1 MTPGRALTG
10 RAATRWILL
19 VLLGAA
25 LLASACAKR
34 IRPPIPESEDYL
46 FPTPAAGELSGNE
59 ATTLRRAWEDVM
71 AGDVASARRRLQ
83 RLRRQGPGRPSV
95 ETVLAYAELRAGRAE
110 DAERGF
116 AAALVRA
123 PLFTPA
129 LVGAGST
136 AARRGDLDA
145 ALAYYRLAASASPSD
160 PIVRKRLGDLKLQL
174 TERHMARA
182 QSAIEASDL
191 AAAIDEYRRALEAAP
206 EVAGIRLDLADL
218 LQKAGDSSA
227 AVSVLASDPSGER
240 QVKLRLAAVLVDSS
254 QFEQALAV
262 YRELLARDPADEAAR
277 AGEAVARE
285 RLETSVMPEEYRQ
298 IPNATQLTRADLAAL
313 LVVRVKAL
321 RRVAPGDPQVAVDIS
336 GSWARE
342 QILSALTLA
351 VMDVYPNHTFQPGAI
366 VRRVDLA
373 RAAGR
378 ILDRLGWPRAAAP
391 APVDMPR
398 SHLDYDAVQ
407 HVLGAGL
414 MGLTSAG
421 AFEPWR
427 PVSGPE
433 ALEVVDALA
442 RLVGP

>member
-1 MTPGRALTG
+1 MTARGALKG
-10 RAATRWILL
+10 RAARRRILL
-19 VLLGAA
+19 VLGAA

-34 IRPPIPESEDYL
+34 ISPAIPESEDYL
-46 FPTPAAGELSGNE
+46 FPTPQAGELSASE
-59 ATTLRRAWEDVM
+59 ATALRRAWGDVM
-71 AGDVASARRRLQ
+71 AGDAASAERRLQ
-83 RLRRQGPGRPSV
+83 RLQRQGPGRPSV
-95 ETVLAYAELRAGRAE
+95 ETALAYAELRAGRAE

-116 AAALVRA
+116 VAALTRA

-145 ALAYYRLAASASPSD
+145 ALGFYKRAAAAAPSD
-160 PIVRKRLGDLKLQL
+160 PVVRKRLGALKLQL
-174 TERHMARA
+174 TERHLGRA
-182 QSAIEASDL
+182 QSALEASDL
-191 AAAIDEYRRALEAAP
+191 AAAIDEYRLALEAAP
-206 EVAGIRLDLADL
+206 EVAGIRLALADL
-218 LQKAGDSSA
+218 LQKAGDSSSA
-227 AVSVLASDPSGER
+227 ISVLASDPRGER
-240 QVKLRLAAVLVDSS
+240 QVKLRLAAVLVESR
-254 QFEQALAV
+254 QFEQALTV
-262 YRELLARDPADEAAR
+262 YRELLARDPADEIAR
-277 AGEAVARE
+277 AGEAAARE
-285 RLETSVMPEEYRQ
+285 GLETSLMPEEYRQ
-298 IPNATQLTRADLAAL
+298 IPNAAQLTRADLAAL

-321 RRVAPGDPQVAVDIS
+321 RRAAAGDPQVAVDIS

-407 HVLGAGL
+407 YVLGAGL
-414 MGLTSAG
+414 MGLTPAG

-427 PVSGPE
+427 PVSGSE
-433 ALEVVDALA
+433 AMEVVDALA